1 MTEDPNKTSGITP
14 DGISI
19 RLTKNDLN
27 RIFKWYDKGFTNSV
41 DDKPLLDRLKKI
53 YDEAGYG

>member
-1 MTEDPNKTSGITP
+1 MTEDLNKTSGVIP
-14 DGISI
+14 DDIPI

-27 RIFKWYDKGFTNSV
+27 RIFRWYDKGFTNAE

-53 YDEAGYG
+53 YDEVGYS